1 MGRHMTEMII
11 PSTYVDVRAEGLIS
25 AGGVATGVLGVV
37 GTASGGPVGQVVT
50 LSGLAAARDLFGV
63 PDDFGA
69 PTGAAPLTLVR
80 ALEQVYANGASSVL
94 AVRVA
99 GAGSTAA
106 TFVVGDKA
114 GAPVATLTARAP
126 GTDGNDIHVTVAPSA
141 VAGSVAGEELTA
153 PVTALRH
160 PRVLP
165 SPANRIQ
172 IVRGTSKRV
181 DRFAITYRTIVENE
195 RVAATGTRY
204 FLSRTPVV
212 TPTDSASV
220 ASVNTVTVTSPTG
233 VVKTYGNSD
242 FVYGTGDAPAAGV
255 IRVLPTGEL
264 VFAPTEQPTGSTV
277 VATYGVDTPAPTAGQ
292 VRVTVW
298 DGTLDFAAADA
309 PKATDGDKLQ
319 AWYQVAPAS
328 CVAVRLDRGTVVENY
343 VAPDGTTLAAQIT
356 AGSALAT
363 ATADATHGIELPAA
377 GVDGYFGTGAN
388 RTGANGESATAGDY
402 AAGLEL
408 LTNQTVNIV
417 VPAGQ
422 DATSF
427 GAQLLAH
434 LAETEQADHER
445 IGVLGAPGKTVPEFL
460 GHSIASDRVVLVAP
474 GIALADGTTLPPAY
488 TAAAIAGLLGSV
500 PVQTSLTNKALTV
513 PGLAVTANRGEQ
525 AQLITRGVL
534 TIVDKQGFRVIKGV
548 TTEGPGEPFAAIPTR
563 RIVDFAKYGVRAAA
577 NPYIGRLNNDRV
589 RSALKST
596 LDAFLTGM
604 VSDEALTSY
613 SLSVSATRAQEI
625 AGEVAV
631 TMTIQPTF
639 SIDYIRVTMV
649 LS

>member
-1 MGRHMTEMII
+1 MTEMII

-63 PDDFGA
+63 PDDFDA

-80 ALEQVYANGASSVL
+80 ALEQAYANGASSVL

-99 GAGSTAA
+99 GAGSAAA
-106 TFVVGDKA
+106 TFVLGDKA
-114 GAPVATLTARAP
+114 GAPVATLSARAA
-126 GTDGNDIHVTVAPSA
+126 GTDGNNIHVTVTPST

-165 SPANRIQ
+165 SPANRIRV
-172 IVRGTSKRV
+172 VRGTSRRV
-181 DRFAITYRTIVENE
+181 DSFAITYRTVVENE
-195 RVAATGTRY
+195 RVAAAGTRY
-204 FLSRTPVV
+204 FLSRTPVA
-212 TPTDSASV
+212 TPTDSATV
-220 ASVNTVTVTSPTG
+220 ASVTTVTVTSPTG
-233 VVKTYGNSD
+233 AVKTYGNGD
-242 FVYGTGDAPAAGV
+242 FVYGPGDAPAAGV
-255 IRVLPTGEL
+255 IRVLADAGEL

-277 VATYGVDTPAPTAGQ
+277 VASYGVFAPAPTAGQ
-292 VRVTVW
+292 VRITVW

-309 PKATDGDKLQ
+309 PKAADGDKVQ
-319 AWYQVAPAS
+319 AWYQVAAAS
-328 CVAVRLDRGTVVENY
+328 CVAVRLDRGSIVENY
-343 VAPDGTTLAAQIT
+343 VAPDGATLAAAVT
-356 AGSALAT
+356 AGSTLAT
-363 ATADATHGIELPAA
+363 ATADATHGSELPAA

-388 RTGANGESATAGDY
+388 KTGANGESATADDY

-408 LTNQTVNIV
+408 LANQTVNIV

-427 GAQLLAH
+427 GAQLQAH

-445 IGVLGAPGKTVPEFL
+445 IGVLGAPGSTVPEFL
-460 GHSIASDRVVLVAP
+460 GHSIASDRIVLVAP
-474 GIALADGTTLPPAY
+474 GIALAGGTHLPPAY
-488 TAAAIAGLLGSV
+488 TAAAVAGLLGSA
-500 PVQTSLTNKALTV
+500 PAQTSLTNKALTV
-513 PGLAVTANRGEQ
+513 PGLAVAANRGEQ

-534 TIVDKQGFRVIKGV
+534 SIVDKQGFRVVKGV
-548 TTEGPGEPFAAIPTR
+548 TTEGPGEPFSAIPTR

-596 LDAFLTGM
+596 VDAFLTGM